1 MCARAANTYTSRGKT
16 YLRIFEYEKNKKLC
30 FFIITFAFLFVFL
43 KKKGGSLPRG
53 MVNSSLHSNSQFCCK
68 HVGFS
73 YIFEKGT
80 TKNTNNNNIARDT
93 LPREDAVH
101 LFSFVLFFSSSLFQS
116 KESEL

>member
-43 KKKGGSLPRG
+43 KKKRG
-53 MVNSSLHSNSQFCCK
+53 QFVTWNVNSLHSNSQFCCK

-73 YIFEKGT
+73 YIFAKGT